1 MSIHLYKYHCSG
13 KEYLIYDT
21 TRYPI
26 PLTENAIRIIC
37 DRNFSSGSDGLLA
50 GPFFTEKG
58 IRVRMYNS
66 DGSDADENEIGIRI
80 ISQYLK
86 DLGHSAGRISVPEH
100 FKRETGDQ
108 EISFAGGMILSN
120 AYIRQNSIGCRI
132 SA

>member
-1 MSIHLYKYHCSG
+1 MSIHLYKYYCSG

-50 GPFFTEKG
+50 GPCFTEKG
-58 IRVRMYNS
+58 IGVHVYNS
-66 DGSDADENEIGIRI
+66 DGSESDENEIGIHI
-80 ISQYLK
+80 ISEYLK
-86 DLGHSAGRISVPEH
+86 DMGHSAGRISVPEH
-100 FKRETGDQ
+100 FKRETADKDV
-108 EISFAGGMILSN
+108 FFVGGMILSD
-120 AYIRQNSIGCRI
+120 AYIRQNNIGCRI